1 MNMRALKVGQHVT
14 LSDALPGEISKS
26 EVIEVTKW
34 YVAVGVNARLDG
46 VDGFYLVHFN
56 YDGSVLR
63 LYPWI
68 DASTPG
74 WDGWATWGPIPQL
87 RIIDPKEEETKCTK
101 PRSCWWFALPY
112 WWFSLPSWLSG
123 PRSTRPRNPHNSTSS

>member
-1 MNMRALKVGQHVT
+1 MMDISKLVVGQHVT

-26 EVIEVTKW
+26 FVTEVTKW
-34 YVAVGVNARLDG
+34 YVGVSVNARLEGKDG
-46 VDGFYLVHFN
+46 CYLVHFN

-68 DASTPG
+68 DVSTAG

-87 RIIDPKEEETKCTK
+87 RIIDPDEEETKCTK
-101 PRSCWWFALPY
+101 PRS
-112 WWFSLPSWLSG
+112 WWFSLLVWLF
-123 PRSTRPRNPHNSTSS
+123 RLMFTRPRNPPRKAPVL